1 MNKIQR
7 IATTMSLMGMNVVM
21 SFAQKSNGGSKITA
35 GLDEATKTVT
45 DMFDSAV
52 KLLYAVCA
60 IMACIG
66 AFNVYSKWSNGDPDV
81 TKTAAG
87 WIGGLVFVIVAIIII
102 QKVFLSA

>member
-21 SFAQKSNGGSKITA
+21 AFAQRNNGSSKIKE
-35 GLDEATKTVT
+35 GLDEATTAVT
-45 DMFDSAV
+45 GMFDSAV

-102 QKVFLSA
+102 QKVFLS

>member
-7 IATTMSLMGMNVVM
+7 IATTMSLMGMNVFM
-21 SFAQKSNGGSKITA
+21 SFAQKSKDGSEIKA
-35 GLDEATKTVT
+35 GLDEATKAVT
-45 DMFDSAV
+45 GMFDNAV

-66 AFNVYSKWSNGDPDV
+66 AFNVYSKWTSGDPDV

-87 WIGGLVFVIVAIIII
+87 WIGGLVFVIVAILII
-102 QKVFLSA
+102 QKVFLS